1 MSSDFYLMVLQIPE
15 VVTLEYIKSLREKA
29 ASIDMETAYIL
40 NTFIS
45 YDIEDIDVPGELEEE
60 DLYNLNSDSLKIK
73 HAAKQHLVDAV
84 DCILAPRIGFE
95 RRAKMSLS
103 AANVKYINIDDH
115 TYVVSGYESS
125 YSSKSPSKAYSY
137 LVALNISSI
146 INL

>member
-1 MSSDFYLMVLQIPE
+1 MPSDFYLMVLEIPE
-15 VVTLEYIKSLREKA
+15 VITLEYVKTLREKA
-29 ASIDMETAYIL
+29 AAIDMETAYIL

-45 YDIEDIDVPGELEEE
+45 YDIEDIDASEELEEE
-60 DLYNLNSDSLKIK
+60 DLYSLNSDSLKIK
-73 HAAKQHLVDAV
+73 HAAKQHLIDAV

-125 YSSKSPSKAYSY
+125 YASKSPSKAYSY